1 MFELMERILLCLSL
15 MWLQCYKLRCSFC
28 KFCFFL
34 DLHKSVKKMNLAT
47 SKELDIISDTI
58 GSIDDIFLVVI
69 VGEFNSGKSTLIN
82 SLLGSDYLKSGIL
95 PTTVSISSYC

>member
-1 MFELMERILLCLSL
+1 M
-15 MWLQCYKLRCSFC
+15 KLAS
-28 KFCFFL
+28 
-34 DLHKSVKKMNLAT
+34 
-47 SKELDIISDTI
+47 SKELNILSDTI

-95 PTTVSISSYC
+95 PTTVI

>member
-1 MFELMERILLCLSL
+1 MFELMELLLLCLSL
-15 MWLQCYKLRCSFC
+15 MWLPCCKLRCSFC